1 MRTCLYFTPPFSTN
15 VFLQVSRFLC
25 SLLRN
30 ITNTASS
37 PVARLLIAENCTN
50 TRKCEKAQE
59 ESNIAGALGGGE
71 GLFAQ
76 CSCERE
82 EQKKNNLRRRQ
93 SQTYF

>member
-71 GLFAQ
+71 
-76 CSCERE
+76 
-82 EQKKNNLRRRQ
+82 
-93 SQTYF
+93 SQVKSPGTRLNQTLLVL